1 MRLALYWAGVLVAL
15 GAVVLG
21 LAGADV
27 GVKAAVNPL
36 SGLALA
42 AGSLALLKASELH
55 K

>member
-1 MRLALYWAGVLVAL
+1 MRLALYWAGVLVAVA
-15 GAVVLG
+15 AVILSV
-21 LAGADV
+21 AGADV

-42 AGSLALLKASELH
+42 AGALALLKASELH